1 MNTIKFSSI
10 YEMKKETNNVEIYS
24 INKNKNFNYYSNAH
38 MNIYVTKKCNGKC
51 FFCMNKYEKRFR
63 NCIELDDKD
72 YFNNLEKVLINI
84 KNINPRISITGGEPT
99 KSNRIVNLLRL
110 IKKT

>member
-38 MNIYVTKKCNGKC
+38 MNI
-51 FFCMNKYEKRFR
+51 
-63 NCIELDDKD
+63 
-72 YFNNLEKVLINI
+72 
-84 KNINPRISITGGEPT
+84 
-99 KSNRIVNLLRL
+99 
-110 IKKT
+110 